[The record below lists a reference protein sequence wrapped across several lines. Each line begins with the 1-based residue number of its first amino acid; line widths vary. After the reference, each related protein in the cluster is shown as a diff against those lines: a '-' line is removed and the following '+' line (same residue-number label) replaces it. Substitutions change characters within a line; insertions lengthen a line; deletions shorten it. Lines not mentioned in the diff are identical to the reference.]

1 MNYAEGFDNGYG
13 EAAAPRDAEIAKQR
27 ARIATL
33 EAALAELNMDFD
45 TVASAGE
52 QMAARLNAAE
62 AERDR
67 LREALEEVLRL
78 TNERYPAAKIAREA
92 LQPKEQS

>member
-1 MNYAEGFDNGYG
+1 MLPSSRSEGVMFYEEKCVNGMWYWRGTPDGDWIAFNKDDLQIKIADN
-13 EAAAPRDAEIAKQR
+13 EKRAD
-27 ARIATL
+27 ARIA
-33 EAALAELNMDFD
+33 EL
-45 TVASAGE
+45 
-52 QMAARLNAAE
+52 E